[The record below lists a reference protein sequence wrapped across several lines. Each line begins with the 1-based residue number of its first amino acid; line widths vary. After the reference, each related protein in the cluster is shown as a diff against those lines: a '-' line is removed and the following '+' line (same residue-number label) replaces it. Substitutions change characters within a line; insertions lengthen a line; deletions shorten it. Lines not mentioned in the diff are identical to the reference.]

1 MAIYYSPYP
10 SQQPNTSLTQYVN
23 GDWWINTSLSY
34 AYKFNTLATP
44 KRWTRITAGVL
55 PPLSSIPAIVATTLS
70 ASTIA
75 TQNQA
80 VNFNAVE
87 AYGGAA
93 KLTSY
98 TSAGSFVGYDVSI
111 SPALPS
117 GLSLSQTYSVASV
130 ADGSGTQRLY
140 NKVVVAV
147 TGTPTVGVAAQSY
160 TITFTDASGLTSSA
174 SFSLEVSTS
183 GVSPLVTTSRIASN
197 TIVQSTSVNITPVT
211 ASGGSTPYTFSINP
225 LLSGT
230 GLSLNTSTGA
240 ITGTTS
246 GISNVSY
253 TITVT
258 DSSGTPQT
266 SSQTYGLTITGIPIV
281 TTLAIP
287 TTTLTQDITFSSFR
301 PVTATGGFGALS
313 YTVSPSL
320 PNGLSFNSSNGA
332 ISGTATTPTPTG
344 NYTVTVSDSNSP
356 PQTGTQRTF
365 SLAVNALQAVTTTL
379 LESSLSL
386 QVNSPVS
393 TTPVSGSGG
402 YGTLSYAISPSLP
415 TGLSFNTSTGAITGT
430 PSVTSSS
437 TSYTVTVTDQ
447 ATTPQTSSKSFT
459 LSVAAVPL
467 VVTKENATIS
477 LYRGVPISLLQA
489 AGYKTVAATGGFGT
503 LSYALSGNTL
513 PTGLVFNTGNGAIT
527 GTASVTNLSNTF
539 TVSVT
544 DQATPTPQTVSN
556 TFILVVSAPDALIV
570 TQNETGTTNLT
581 QGVSTTLDPVD
592 ASGGYGTLTYSVSPS
607 IPSGLL
613 FNSTTGIVTGTPTGF
628 NLVAN
633 TYTVSV
639 SDQAGQT
646 TTNTFSIRINTVAY
660 VKSASVPSQNVTAGV
675 AITSFKP
682 ITVSGGAT
690 PYAYANTGVLPVGLT
705 LNSTTGFVSGTPTTV
720 ASNTFTVTATDAAGQ
735 QLSQSTTINV
745 QQAPAITTSLDV
757 PTTSLV
763 INTDAAAF
771 NPVSAS
777 GGYGTIT
784 FSINPALP
792 TGLTFVSSNGYVY
805 GVASQLKANQAYKVT
820 ATDSISQNSN
830 SSFYLEVINPPLR
843 ANTVIPS
850 VTIVSG
856 SQVAPFIPVTASGGV
871 PPRTFSAT
879 LPSGLAIVSSNGA
892 IYGNTSTTQTATSTT
907 ITVTDVAGS
916 TTSNTFDLIINAPA
930 ALTITITTPLVA
942 TYGVP
947 FNRIPVQAAGGY
959 GANSYSLTTG
969 TLPSG
974 LTFVSSN
981 GAITGTPTA
990 LSANSTY
997 EVTVTDSG
1005 AQSNTGSFVFGVL
1018 PPVLT
1023 AVTQSTPT
1031 TLTQYQAS
1039 TPFIPVSG
1047 SGGFGTYSYAI
1058 TSGSL
1063 PAGLSFNTTTG
1074 QISGTP
1080 TATSTGSITITVT
1093 DGASQTATGSFS
1105 LTVSGSS
1112 APALQSTLQQS
1123 DYILYQT
1130 QAVDV
1135 IPVTGSGGFGA
1146 YQYTITGTLP
1156 TGLSFNTSTGRI
1168 TGTPSTTANANTYT
1182 ITVNDAVPQY
1192 SSQTFT
1198 IQVEGPPVSAIDY
1211 VARNTANLAY
1221 AQANAAFDKAN
1232 TNTGGTGGGFPY
1244 IDLGFVTDLDFSMS
1258 TFDAGDL

>member
-10 SQQPNTSLTQYVN
+10 SQQPSTALTQYVN

-34 AYKFNTLATP
+34 AYKYNTLATP
-44 KRWTRITAGVL
+44 KRWTRTTAGTL
-55 PPLSSIPAIVATTLS
+55 PPLSAIPAIVATTIS
-70 ASTIA
+70 ATTVA

-98 TSAGSFVGYDVSI
+98 TSAGTFIGYDVVV
-111 SPALPS
+111 SPSLPS
-117 GLSLSQTYSVASV
+117 GLSITKTFSEATVTNQ
-130 ADGSGTQRLY
+130 SGTQQLF
-140 NKVVVAV
+140 NKVVIGI
-147 TGTPTVGVAAQSY
+147 TGTPTVGSSAQTY
-160 TITFTDASGLTSSA
+160 TVTFTDASGLTSSA

-197 TIVQSTSVNITPVT
+197 TFVQSTSVNITPVT
-211 ASGGSTPYTFSINP
+211 ATGGTAPYTFSISP
-225 LLSGT
+225 SLSGT
-230 GLSLNTSTGA
+230 GLSINSSTGA

-246 GISNVSY
+246 GISTNSY
-253 TITVT
+253 TITVS

-266 SSQTYGLTITGIPIV
+266 SSKTYGLTITGIPIV

-287 TTTLTQDITFSSFR
+287 TTTLTENISFTPFR

-313 YTVSPSL
+313 YAISPAL
-320 PNGLSFNSSNGA
+320 PNGLSFTSSNGA
-332 ISGTATTPTPTG
+332 ITGSATTATPTG

-365 SLAVNALQAVTTTL
+365 SLTVNVLQPVTTTL
-379 LESSLSL
+379 LESVLSL

-415 TGLSFNTSTGAITGT
+415 AGLSFNTSTGAITGT
-430 PSVTSSS
+430 PSATSSS

-477 LYRGVPISLLQA
+477 LFRGVPISLLQA
-489 AGYKTVAATGGFGT
+489 TGYKTVATSGGFGT

-513 PTGLVFNTGNGAIT
+513 PTGLVFNTSNGAIT
-527 GTASVTNLSNTF
+527 GTATVTNASNTF
-539 TVSVT
+539 TVAVT

-570 TQNETGTTNLT
+570 TQNQTGTTNLT
-581 QGVSTTLDPVD
+581 QGVATNLDPVD
-592 ASGGYGTLTYSVSPS
+592 VTGGYGTLTYSVNPTLPNGLT
-607 IPSGLL
+607 INSG
-613 FNSTTGIVTGTPTGF
+613 TGVVTGTPTGF
-628 NLVAN
+628 NLIAN

-639 SDQAGQT
+639 SDQASQT
-646 TTNTFSIRINTVAY
+646 TTNTFSIRINTVAF
-660 VKSASVPSQNVTAGV
+660 VKSASVPSQNVTQSV
-675 AITSFKP
+675 AITAFKP

-690 PYAYANTGVLPVGLT
+690 PYSYANTGALPVGLT
-705 LNSTTGFVSGTPTTV
+705 LSSVTGFVSGTPTTV

-735 QLSQSTTINV
+735 QLSQTTTINV
-745 QQAPAITTSLDV
+745 EQAPAITTSTDV
-757 PTTSLV
+757 ATKSLV
-763 INTDAAAF
+763 INVDSASF
-771 NPVSAS
+771 SPVSAS

-792 TGLTFVSSNGYVY
+792 TGLTFVTANGYIY
-805 GVASQLKANQAYKVT
+805 GVASQLKANQSYKVT
-820 ATDSISQNSN
+820 ATDSIAQNSN
-830 SSFYLEVINPPLR
+830 SSFFLEVINPPLR
-843 ANTVIPS
+843 ANTVLPS

-856 SQVAPFIPVTASGGV
+856 SQVAPFVPVTASGGV
-871 PPRTFSAT
+871 APRTFSAT
-879 LPSGLAIVSSNGA
+879 LPTGLFIVSANGA
-892 IYGNTSTTQTATSTT
+892 IYGNTSTTQSATPTT
-907 ITVTDVAGS
+907 ITVTDVVGT
-916 TTSNTFDLIINAPA
+916 TTSNTFDLTIDSPA
-930 ALTITITTPLVA
+930 ALTVATTPALA
-942 TYGVP
+942 AIYGVP
-947 FNRIPVQAAGGY
+947 FNVIPVQASGGY
-959 GANSYSLTTG
+959 GANSYSLTLG

-974 LTFVSSN
+974 LTFVTSN
-981 GAITGTPTA
+981 GAITGTATA
-990 LSANSTY
+990 LSANSNY
-997 EVTVTDSG
+997 EVTVTDSS
-1005 AQSNTGSFVFGVL
+1005 AQSNTGAFTFGVL
-1018 PPVLT
+1018 PPTLI
-1023 AVTQSTPT
+1023 ANTQSTPT

-1047 SGGFGTYSYAI
+1047 SGGYGTYSYAI

-1063 PAGLSFNTTTG
+1063 PAGLTFNTTTG

-1080 TATSTGSITITVT
+1080 TAISSGSITITVT
-1093 DGASQTATGSFS
+1093 DGASQTATGTFS
-1105 LTVSGSS
+1105 LTVSGSVP
-1112 APALQSTLQQS
+1112 PALSSTLQQS

-1135 IPVTGSGGFGA
+1135 TPVTGSGGFGS
-1146 YQYTITGTLP
+1146 YQYSITGTLP
-1156 TGLSFNTSTGRI
+1156 TGLSFNTTTGKI
-1168 TGTPSTTANANTYT
+1168 TGTPSSTANANTYT

-1211 VARNTANLAY
+1211 LARHTANLAY

-1244 IDLGFVTDLDFSMS
+1244 IDLGFITDMDFSMS